1 MSSIK
6 AMNRHFYFKIID
18 RIKQDIEDGLY
29 KEKEKLPSE
38 FELANKLGV
47 SRATLREFSKR
58 RMW

>member
-6 AMNRHFYFKIID
+6 SNNRHLYLKIID

-38 FELANKLGV
+38 FELANQLGV
-47 SRATLREFSKR
+47 SSGDSS
-58 RMW
+58 